1 MGYERESDIRDPF
14 YYRQPS
20 ANFIEDLQKPYHTVK
35 PDWFCRKNAAAGEA
49 DAGGAYIHNRFD
61 DPEGLLETVLED
73 FALFGR
79 VYGVGGSQYPIYL
92 VYGAT
97 PRSHPG
103 RGERHLHGFSKS
115 V

>member
-20 ANFIEDLQKPYHTVK
+20 ASFIEDLQKPYHTVK

-61 DPEGLLETVLED
+61 DPEKRE
-73 FALFGR
+73 
-79 VYGVGGSQYPIYL
+79 QYYEFD
-92 VYGAT
+92 
-97 PRSHPG
+97 
-103 RGERHLHGFSKS
+103 ERNEEFTLPLPWKTEP
-115 V
+115 